1 VYCSKPT
8 DARNACRSTGPN
20 ACDFPSLIGNDPYY
34 GGLGGEFTISTESP
48 TSGTVVLRH
57 EMGHNF
63 ISVGEEYDGGSSYN
77 GVNHSPIARGTNVPW
92 TVWLTE
98 PTKVQLEDAKIL
110 VQEYAWYNLANG
122 AWGTN
127 FTTDGTYSRWG
138 MRYSVSGCDVD
149 NAISIT
155 LDGQPIPWK
164 TRNSLDRFIEDVSSP
179 NPLPAGNHRLIF
191 TQLIPPPPGN
201 PIRQLCSVT
210 LHEYK
215 AEPQFH
221 QDDRKFVG
229 AYPTWRQNKV
239 LAGYRPTNEACLMRN
254 MSTVFFC
261 PVCYE
266 GMWMRFF
273 ARISAIDGVSVL
285 CQANDVLLILN
296 TVKLGQ
302 LRPGGPEPGE
312 WLQVRW
318 FYNATLQPE
327 YNDHFQMYASKSWVG
342 DWRVEVDYITPLV
355 RADPNKLLHF
365 VRPFQVPQCN

>member
-1 VYCSKPT
+1 VYCSKQT

-48 TSGTVVLRH
+48 TSGTIVLRH

-98 PTKVQLEDAKIL
+98 PQKIQLEDAQIR

-122 AWGTN
+122 AWGIN

-138 MRYSVSGCDVD
+138 MRYSVSGCDSA
-149 NAISIT
+149 NSIAIT
-155 LDGQPIPWK
+155 LDGQSIPWK
-164 TRNSLDRFIEDVSSP
+164 THNSLDRFIEDVQSP

-191 TQLIPPPPGN
+191 TQLTPPSPGN

-221 QDDRKFVG
+221 MDDRKFVG

-254 MSTVFFC
+254 MSSTAFC
-261 PVCYE
+261 SVCYE

-273 ARISAIDGVSVL
+273 AKMSAIDGATVL
-285 CQANDVLLILN
+285 CQTNDLFITLN

-302 LRPGGPEPGE
+302 LRQGGAEPGE

-318 FYNATLQPE
+318 YYNQTLQAE
-327 YNDHFQMYASKSWVG
+327 FNDHFQIYASKSWSG
-342 DWRVEVDYITPLV
+342 NWRAEVDYITPLV

-365 VRPFQVPQCN
+365 VHSFLAPQCN